1 MVSEIRHL
9 LFRPFEVVQAV
20 AEFSRR
26 AGVPLP
32 PGTVVRC
39 SPENSGS
46 GTPVR
51 FRIVIAPDET
61 DQRADMSHREIT
73 IDSSTLAAALILY
86 CHDRRIP
93 LPASADKSL
102 QQIGDQVCLM
112 ATINPKQDAATAT
125 IRLEVGGGTSSKAVT
140 TSGQG
145 QPGEPTS
152 QTKGP

>member
-26 AGVPLP
+26 SGVPLP

-39 SPENSGS
+39 EPENNGT
-46 GTPVR
+46 GTPIR
-51 FRIVIAPDET
+51 FRIAIAPDGTDPTAET
-61 DQRADMSHREIT
+61 SHREIT

-86 CHDRRIP
+86 CRDRRIP

-102 QQIGDQVCLM
+102 QQFGDQVCLM

-125 IRLEVGGGTSSKAVT
+125 IRLEAGGGTSSKVT
-140 TSGQG
+140 GSEQKQTGA
-145 QPGEPTS
+145 PTGEP
-152 QTKGP
+152 KGP